1 MTPIELLT
9 NAYTRVFPFT
19 TTTIGAFLFTGI
31 AMMITV
37 RILCPAPVVTRLRTA
52 TVSVLLATACA
63 LVVIGGIGAA
73 LRMPTGPDICMC
85 SRGVNSTWYR

>member
-9 NAYTRVFPFT
+9 NAYTRLLPFT

-31 AMMITV
+31 AMMIMMITV
-37 RILCPAPVVTRLRTA
+37 RILCPAPLATRLRTA

-85 SRGVNSTWYR
+85 VSTWYR

>member
-19 TTTIGAFLFTGI
+19 TATIGAFFFTGI
-31 AMMITV
+31 AMVITV
-37 RILCPAPVVTRLRTA
+37 RILCPVPLTTRLRTT
-52 TVSVLLATACA
+52 TVAVVLTTACA
-63 LVVIGGIGAA
+63 LVVIGGIGVA